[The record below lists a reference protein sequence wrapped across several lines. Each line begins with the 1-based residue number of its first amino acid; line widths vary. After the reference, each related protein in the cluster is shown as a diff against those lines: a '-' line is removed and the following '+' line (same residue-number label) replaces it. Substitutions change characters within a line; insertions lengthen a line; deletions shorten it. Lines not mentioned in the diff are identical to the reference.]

1 MRPYKELKGFTR
13 LELEP
18 GVSGTARITL
28 DMRSFAYFDD
38 QRDAWVA
45 DAGEFE
51 ILVGAASDDIRL
63 CASVRLTGE
72 WVEAAQD
79 VVAISHDLGS
89 QPTTCGRSRW

>member
-1 MRPYKELKGFTR
+1 VQLYVRDPESVLVRPDKELKGFTR
-13 LELEP
+13 LEMEP
-18 GVSGTARITL
+18 GASGTARMTL

-63 CASVRLTGE
+63 CASVRLTSE
-72 WVEAAQD
+72 WVESAQD
-79 VVAISHDLGS
+79 
-89 QPTTCGRSRW
+89 TWRSAMI